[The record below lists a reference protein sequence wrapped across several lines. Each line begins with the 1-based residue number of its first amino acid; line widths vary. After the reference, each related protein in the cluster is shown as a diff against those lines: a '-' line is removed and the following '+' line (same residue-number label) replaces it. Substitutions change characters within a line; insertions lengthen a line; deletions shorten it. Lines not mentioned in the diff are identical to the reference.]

1 MTERLSGFYTAHA
14 TNSSSAAGGGATALS
29 SSSSSS
35 PFSTASLETAFNPGK
50 INFTSQEKLLFLDMI
65 AVYKETVESKLYD
78 NVQLERKDRAWRDM
92 ADTFNARS
100 RTACPRTPKQL
111 KALWKNMKAK
121 ARLDA
126 KRRGG
131 FGGTGG
137 GGVTSESCAA
147 AALDDVTMGQI
158 SRRVISILLSVNED
172 NTLLDDVLG
181 TTAAAGGADA
191 AGQPFSSDDITA
203 MMFTDEQQVG
213 FE

>member
-1 MTERLSGFYTAHA
+1 MTERLSGFYTAH
-14 TNSSSAAGGGATALS
+14 TSNSSVAGGGANASTA
-29 SSSSSS
+29 SSSS

-137 GGVTSESCAA
+137 GGVTSDSCAA

-181 TTAAAGGADA
+181 TTAAAGADA
-191 AGQPFSSDDITA
+191 SGQPFSSDDVTA

>member
-1 MTERLSGFYTAHA
+1 MTERLSGFYTAH
-14 TNSSSAAGGGATALS
+14 TSNSSVAGGGANASTA
-29 SSSSSS
+29 SSSS

-181 TTAAAGGADA
+181 TTAAAGADA
-191 AGQPFSSDDITA
+191 SGQPFSSDDVTA

>member
-50 INFTSQEKLLFLDMI
+50 INFTSQEKLLFLDLI

-137 GGVTSESCAA
+137 GVTSESCAA

-181 TTAAAGGADA
+181 TTAAAGADA
-191 AGQPFSSDDITA
+191 SGQPFSSDDVTA